1 MTEDLM
7 TPIVI
12 TIAVLVGLFFLLR
25 EVMCWYYKINDIKS
39 LLKQIVVKLDALSTP
54 EIVKNVETDAGMIA
68 SVGMKPVEVKVE
80 TSSDKTEEMIS
91 CKSCGE
97 MRKPGGMC
105 PHCGS
110 WQT

>member
-1 MTEDLM
+1 MVENTMATL
-7 TPIVI
+7 II
-12 TIAVLVGLFFLLR
+12 TIVVLVVIFLLLR

-39 LLKQIVVKLDALSTP
+39 LLEQIVLKLNALSSYKVGND
-54 EIVKNVETDAGMIA
+54 IETDTR
-68 SVGMKPVEVKVE
+68 MKPMEVKVE
-80 TSSDKTEEMIS
+80 TSSDKTEGMIP

-105 PHCGS
+105 PNCGS